1 MIQTISVVD
10 KKFLSE
16 IEDYMVNPK
25 AKKRLCAG
33 WLLCLAVTVITSCIQ
48 NWVLA
53 IIGFVATVTF
63 FVNFINLKKN
73 AKKAA
78 YKAIEKEDYSYIIRF
93 DEDIN
98 IKNVTTGQESN
109 IPAYEI
115 AKLLEKEEYFV
126 LFTRNWQY
134 IPVYKDKLSDI
145 EEFKAYLKKEAPCM
159 KLEVRS

>member
-1 MIQTISVVD
+1 MMQTISVVD
-10 KKFLSE
+10 KKFLNE

-25 AKKRLCAG
+25 AKKRLLTG
-33 WLLCLAVTVITSCIQ
+33 WLLCLAVTVFTACIQ

-53 IIGFVATVTF
+53 IIGFAATVTF

-78 YKAIEKEDYSYIIRF
+78 YKAIEKEDYSYIIKF
-93 DEDIN
+93 DEDIQV
-98 IKNVTTGQESN
+98 KNVTTGHETN
-109 IPAYEI
+109 IPAYET
-115 AKLLEKEEYFV
+115 ACLLEKDEYFV

-145 EEFKAYLKKEAPCM
+145 DEFKAYLKREAPCM
-159 KLEVRS
+159 ELMR